1 MAHYFEEQT
10 DIKLIILFITEN
22 FKCPVTDRRIV
33 EAALSP
39 NILNYFDLEE
49 SMSELLKSDLLE
61 AYGDGRRTLYQ
72 LTQKGK
78 DTLTYFEERIP
89 YSVRE
94 ALLAS
99 IKKVRKEDA
108 TENDISAEY
117 EKVDDLNYSV
127 RLKVSECGFPLFEL
141 FLSVPDEKTA
151 SEMCLKFRKDP
162 THYYQKIFGM
172 MNAENE

>member
-33 EAALSP
+33 EAALAP

-49 SMSELLKSDLLE
+49 SMSELLKSGLLE

-72 LTQKGK
+72 LTQKGR
-78 DTLTYFEERIP
+78 DTLSYFEDRIP

-94 ALLAS
+94 TLLAS
-99 IKKVRKEDA
+99 IKKVRKAEQ
-108 TENDISAEY
+108 TEKDISAEY
-117 EKVDDLNYSV
+117 EKVDALNYSV

-151 SEMCLKFRKDP
+151 SGMCLNFRKDP
-162 THYYQKIFGM
+162 TRDYREIFGM
-172 MNAENE
+172 MRGEEE